1 MKSRDEIL
9 KKLKPLLDHHREIA
23 VEFDDRGLV
32 VLLKKVRP
40 NLLGNFA
47 GGDMAYAAN
56 AAAGLLCVA
65 EDRLAE
71 TASLNVECIE
81 RADGEELAARATI
94 VKSGTKLIRL
104 RVDVF
109 SRTGAREKL
118 VAIAQ
123 VNMAVVSPDDPAI
136 KALRA

>member
-1 MKSRDEIL
+1 
-9 KKLKPLLDHHREIA
+9 
-23 VEFDDRGLV
+23 V
-32 VLLKKVRP
+32 
-40 NLLGNFA
+40 
-47 GGDMAYAAN
+47 
-56 AAAGLLCVA
+56 
-65 EDRLAE
+65 
-71 TASLNVECIE
+71 
-81 RADGEELAARATI
+81 LAARATI

-123 VNMAVVSPDDPAI
+123 VNMAVVPPDDPAI